1 MTGGEAPVKL
11 VDMRRSPFNAGDLEA
26 LEGLLNRADRV
37 VPLWDVYAGDR
48 GAGVIGLRHDV
59 DDNPL
64 SFETALAFA
73 EWEFERGFSST
84 YFLLHGA
91 HYWPDALEDVPR
103 FVELG
108 HEVGIHV
115 NALALALVA
124 DDDPH
129 RILLEALEALRATG
143 VPVRG
148 CVAHGDALCHS
159 ARFVNDEIFLES
171 ARSDYGRPDRFLRSG
186 NVVLA
191 IEPVSRSLYGLEY
204 DANWLPRDDYLSD
217 SGGHWSAPFAGVV
230 ERFRVG
236 DVHLQMLVHPDWWPD
251 AFAGVPA

>member
-1 MTGGEAPVKL
+1 VRLRAPFRP
-11 VDMRRSPFNAGDLEA
+11 DDLEA
-26 LEGLLNRADRV
+26 LDERLLARADRV
-37 VPLWDVYAGDR
+37 VPLWDVHSGDR

-73 EWEFERGFSST
+73 EWEFARGYSST
-84 YFLLHGA
+84 YFLLHSA
-91 HYWPDALEDVPR
+91 HYWPEALEDVPR

-115 NALALALVA
+115 NALAVALVEDA
-124 DDDPH
+124 DPH
-129 RILLEALEALRATG
+129 AILFRALEELRATG

-148 CVAHGDALCHS
+148 CVAHGDALCHA
-159 ARFVNDEIFLES
+159 ARFVNDEIFVES
-171 ARSDYGRPDRFLRSG
+171 RRPAYGAGDRFLRHADH
-186 NVVLA
+186 VIA

-217 SGGHWSAPFAGVV
+217 SGGEWRTPFDGVV
-230 ERFRVG
+230 ERFAVG
-236 DVHLQMLVHPDWWPD
+236 DVHLQALIHPDWWPD
-251 AFAGVPA
+251 AFERVPA

>member
-1 MTGGEAPVKL
+1 MFK
-11 VDMRRSPFNAGDLEA
+11 GD
-26 LEGLLNRADRV
+26 D
-37 VPLWDVYAGDR
+37 

-73 EWEFERGFSST
+73 EWEFERGYSST

-91 HYWPDALEDVPR
+91 HYWPEALEDVPR
-103 FVELG
+103 FVDLG

-115 NALALALVA
+115 NALAIALVD

-129 RILLEALEALRATG
+129 RILFDALEELRATG

-148 CVAHGDALCHS
+148 CVAHGDALCHAS
-159 ARFVNDEIFLES
+159 RFVNDEMFLES
-171 ARSDYGRPDRFLRSG
+171 RRADYGAPDRFLRNG
-186 NVVLA
+186 DVVLA
-191 IEPVSRSLYGLEY
+191 IEPVSRSLYGIEY
-204 DANWLPRDDYLSD
+204 DANWLSRDDYLSD
-217 SGGHWSAPFAGVV
+217 SGGDWSQPFDDVATRFAAG
-230 ERFRVG
+230 EI
-236 DVHLQMLVHPDWWPD
+236 HLQVLAHPDWWAD

>member
-1 MTGGEAPVKL
+1 MT
-11 VDMRRSPFNAGDLEA
+11 RSPFKPFDLAE
-26 LEGLLNRADRV
+26 LDNRLLVQADRV
-37 VPLWDVYAGDR
+37 VPLWDVHSGDR

-73 EWEFERGFSST
+73 EWEFARGYSST

-91 HYWPDALEDVPR
+91 HYWPECLEAVPR

-115 NALALALVA
+115 NALAIALVT

-129 RILLEALEALRATG
+129 RILFEALEELRGTG

-148 CVAHGDALCHS
+148 CVAHGDRLCHS
-159 ARFVNDEIFLES
+159 SRFVNDEIFVES
-171 ARSDYGRPDRFLRSG
+171 RRTDYGPADRILRAG
-186 NVVLA
+186 DVLVE

-217 SGGHWSAPFAGVV
+217 SGGRWSQPFAEVAL
-230 ERFRVG
+230 RFSRG
-236 DVHLQMLVHPDWWPD
+236 DTHLQALVHPDWWAD